1 MNQFDDRQICPL
13 RSIASQFDKVCAAE
27 ECAWFN
33 KETGSCAMT
42 ALGSLCDTLTGW
54 DESTIPVFHVRPL
67 RDTDVIVNGHIGT
80 ELNPNER
87 VDAIAAKTL

>member
-1 MNQFDDRQICPL
+1 MYQIDDRPICPL

-33 KETGSCAMT
+33 KETSSCPMA

-54 DESTIPVFHVRPL
+54 DESAIPVFHVRPL
-67 RDTDVIVNGHIGT
+67 KDNDVIVGGHIET
-80 ELNPNER
+80 RSEPNEG
-87 VDAIAAKTL
+87 